1 MKKAVKPLLIGSGIA
16 ALGMVAAGAASV
28 AATGSLVKIA
38 MDRQLPRRYRYGE
51 KGRTRLTGSPAD
63 HAMLQTLAAAGKRLQ
78 AAGCRPMQLTAR
90 DGTRLT
96 GHWRSA
102 PDPKRVILAMHGWR
116 SSWDREFGVI
126 ADFWYEQGCSVLF
139 AEQRGQ
145 GSSGGE
151 YMGFGMTEQ
160 YDCLDW
166 VRLINE
172 KTGGTMPIYLGG
184 VSMGV
189 TTVLM
194 ASGLP
199 MPANVRG
206 IVADCGFT
214 SPKAIWQ
221 HVAKHNLHM
230 PYGPREALVDA
241 LCRRRIHMASG
252 DYSTVEALRKTRLP
266 VLLIHGEADS
276 FVPVE
281 MTYENY
287 RACGSSKK
295 LLVVP
300 GAGHGGSYLKD
311 PEAYRQ
317 ALVDFWRENDT
328 RPL

>member
-1 MKKAVKPLLIGSGIA
+1 MKRSVKPLLIGTGIA
-16 ALGMVAAGAASV
+16 ALGMVAAGAASAV
-28 AATGSLVKIA
+28 ATGSLVKIA
-38 MDRQLPRRYRYGE
+38 MDRQLPRRYRHGE

-63 HAMLQTLAAAGKRLQ
+63 LVMLQTLADAGKKLRS
-78 AAGCRPMQLTAR
+78 AGCEPLYLTAG
-90 DGTRLT
+90 DGTRLM
-96 GHWRSA
+96 GHWRPASE
-102 PDPKRVILAMHGWR
+102 PKRVILAMHGWR
-116 SSWDREFGVI
+116 SSWDRDFGVI
-126 ADFWYEQGCSVLF
+126 ADFWHDAGCSVLF

-172 KTGGTMPIYLGG
+172 KTGGKLPIYLGG
-184 VSMGV
+184 VSMGA

-199 MPANVRG
+199 MPVNVRG
-206 IVADCGFT
+206 VIADCGFT
-214 SPKAIWQ
+214 SPKAIWK
-221 HVAKHNLHM
+221 HVAKHNLHL
-230 PYGPREALVDA
+230 PYGPRAGLVDA

-252 DYSTVEALRKTRLP
+252 DHSTVDALRKTKLP
-266 VLLIHGEADS
+266 VLLIHGDADS

-281 MTYENY
+281 MTYENFQ
-287 RACGSSKK
+287 ACGSPKK

-311 PEAYRQ
+311 PGGYRQ
-317 ALVDFWRENDT
+317 ALLDFWRENDT
-328 RPL
+328 RTV